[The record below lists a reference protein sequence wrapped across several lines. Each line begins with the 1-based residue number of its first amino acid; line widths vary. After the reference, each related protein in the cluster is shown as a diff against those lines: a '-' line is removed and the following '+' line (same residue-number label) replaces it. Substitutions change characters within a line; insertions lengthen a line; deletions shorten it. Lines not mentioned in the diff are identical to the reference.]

1 MLLLQAC
8 WHAAL
13 PVPCKPP
20 FLAACFRSWKV
31 THQYLS
37 AALGFYYMYYAKPGQ
52 LLSFSV
58 FREDFTNSVL
68 GFVEFLR
75 QRQVDGKVIA
85 RHVLAIEKVLRWL
98 RASAT
103 PAYSALQ
110 ERQHD
115 EQCTSTQR
123 LKYQLGMTSNPQP
136 IDPVE
141 LRKQGR
147 WLNAPELL
155 AVVERTCQA
164 AIDLVKVT
172 VPLPVAPAWLP
183 PCLTCKQY
191 LGMCR
196 SWLSK

>member
-1 MLLLQAC
+1 M
-8 WHAAL
+8 
-13 PVPCKPP
+13 PVPCQPP
-20 FLAACFRSWKV
+20 FLVASFRTWKV

-37 AALGFYYMYYAKPGQ
+37 AALGFFHLYFAKAGQ

-58 FREDFTNSVL
+58 FREDFNTSVL
-68 GFVEFLR
+68 CFVEFLR

-85 RHVLAIEKVLRWL
+85 KHVLAIEKVLNWL

-110 ERQHD
+110 ERQHS
-115 EQCTSTQR
+115 QQLTTTQR

-136 IDPVE
+136 VDPVQ

-155 AVVERTCQA
+155 AVIERTCQA
-164 AIDLVKVT
+164 AIDLVKVI
-172 VPLPVAPAWLP
+172 VPVPVAPVMLP
-183 PCLTCKQY
+183 PCLICKAL
-191 LGMCR
+191 LGICR